1 VDDTQ
6 LRAADHT
13 AAHHHTLHA
22 VLFRARG
29 KCAWSLLNYHSLTSL
44 QLLQWAEDYQ
54 VHVFFIAPIITAL
67 VAEFIVQSKYLQ
79 VTAGRGHG
87 ILNEEVPFLS

>member
-1 VDDTQ
+1 
-6 LRAADHT
+6 
-13 AAHHHTLHA
+13 
-22 VLFRARG
+22 
-29 KCAWSLLNYHSLTSL
+29 
-44 QLLQWAEDYQ
+44 LLQWAEDYQ